1 MTNPDHK
8 QINNKGLS
16 RREALLWIGKVG
28 GSAAMLQA
36 AGLFGLLTTAPVVA
50 QPELVKLKPLTTGRK
65 TVLILGA
72 GISGL
77 VAAYE
82 LGKAGYQCKIL
93 EASHRAGGRNF
104 TIRHGD
110 FIDELGNPQ
119 FCNFDKDPDLYFNA
133 GPARIP
139 AHHTA
144 ILHYCREFAVEM
156 QMFCNYNKNC
166 YTQDDNAFAGKP
178 VRIREYEA
186 DTRGFFSELM
196 AKSIQA
202 QAKLDAPFDD
212 IDKQKLIEFCRA
224 YGDLSSDFTY
234 EGSERAGYQSG
245 GILSPGVLKKPKAF
259 ADLLQ
264 SNFWAGAMHFGEI
277 SDQSAALMTPVGG
290 MDKIVDAF
298 LSRLAGKVQLKAQ
311 VQKVQLLPQ
320 GVEVSYW
327 LDGQLQ
333 TEQADY
339 CLNCIPAQL
348 MAGIENNFPADYVGV
363 MKELQRGKLSKIALQ
378 AKERFWEKEQIY
390 SGISWTNQD
399 ITQIWYPSHGLFK
412 AKGILLGAYS
422 WDPAIS
428 DRFSAM
434 THQERIAAAISQGTK
449 LHPDYGKYIEQGNSI
464 CWQRMNHML
473 GCGAVWSED
482 LLKTSFATLQAPV
495 GSHYMVGDQVSYH
508 PGWQEGAV
516 RSAWYAM
523 DSIQQQELQKQR
535 QVAV

>member
-65 TVLILGA
+65 SVLILGA

-327 LDGQLQ
+327 LDGQL
-333 TEQADY
+333 
-339 CLNCIPAQL
+339 
-348 MAGIENNFPADYVGV
+348 
-363 MKELQRGKLSKIALQ
+363 
-378 AKERFWEKEQIY
+378 
-390 SGISWTNQD
+390 
-399 ITQIWYPSHGLFK
+399 
-412 AKGILLGAYS
+412 
-422 WDPAIS
+422 
-428 DRFSAM
+428 
-434 THQERIAAAISQGTK
+434 
-449 LHPDYGKYIEQGNSI
+449 
-464 CWQRMNHML
+464 
-473 GCGAVWSED
+473 
-482 LLKTSFATLQAPV
+482 
-495 GSHYMVGDQVSYH
+495 
-508 PGWQEGAV
+508 
-516 RSAWYAM
+516 
-523 DSIQQQELQKQR
+523 
-535 QVAV
+535 